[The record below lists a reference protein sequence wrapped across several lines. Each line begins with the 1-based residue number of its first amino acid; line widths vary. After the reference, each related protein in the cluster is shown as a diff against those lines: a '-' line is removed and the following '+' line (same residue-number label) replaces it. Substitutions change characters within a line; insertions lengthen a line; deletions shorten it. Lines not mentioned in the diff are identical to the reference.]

1 MIAASSGSAPIL
13 KQNPDPIN
21 SSTGTSKKSF
31 NIDSRLDSILPN
43 GNNQNLPDLNSIL
56 NQHCKQKQKQQH
68 DHKAHQPVP
77 IATSS
82 DSTHSHPRRQQHR
95 SSAAARSPLTWIPFI
110 LLLLIHFFYQLYLFT
125 TSSTHSIKRLS
136 EREEDL
142 FKKIEQQGTFKIPTH
157 LALVL
162 SSPPQTRTRFL
173 VLRSLFGGSRRS
185 EGLEESRIKERER
198 AKRKEMESL
207 IRDARN
213 LILWSGMI
221 GVKEVSVYDKQ
232 GILKNESRRNQELF
246 NEISIKRRNS
256 EREVVEFNIKVKPF
270 IKGMPISSEAE
281 REIIPTEQEFE
292 ARALRKRRKMGI
304 EIQNSASSSSTPPEM
319 EEETSVQMVY
329 IKLNL
334 LSSID
339 GQPSLSKAASQSV
352 GQTSSRIEG
361 LKQKLGNAIEK
372 VDAYGRESMKERRDL
387 AIKELTVPIVEQIL
401 KGESFYFFH
410 LLHQLVI
417 PTSFVL

>member
-21 SSTGTSKKSF
+21 SSTGISKKSF

-110 LLLLIHFFYQLYLFT
+110 HLLLIHFFYQLYLFT
-125 TSSTHSIKRLS
+125 ISSTHSIKRLS